1 MITALTRPK
10 KGLYI
15 VGTESFLKV
24 SYSFIYLTSCIA
36 DGVNSLFLQLNKEW
50 EALLQYAFR
59 KSAIVECN
67 DTQQYSNYV
76 KAIISSPPAA
86 SPQPVDNDSAC
97 ASFIS
102 VASDPR
108 QLKLCNKTLCS
119 TSSTELRPRSKSLS
133 CILPFYACSND
144 SNEKQASQSNGA
156 NVEPMELFES
166 LMSSTPLIISTAS
179 ASSHD
184 NMSITSME
192 TSSGN
197 DGGSSGFDEYKNDD
211 DEEEEAGFGAY
222 DHERM
227 PSWPDSQQVERP
239 QLINY
244 DEIDHTKCFSPP
256 PCVQDEVGRK
266 SRKAHA
272 NDEEIRLLRNVF
284 AVNSSSTV
292 TIPTKLHS
300 LTKKR
305 NGLKSLRAAILK
317 NAK

>member
-1 MITALTRPK
+1 M
-10 KGLYI
+10 
-15 VGTESFLKV
+15 
-24 SYSFIYLTSCIA
+24 
-36 DGVNSLFLQLNKEW
+36 QLNKEW

-59 KSAIVECN
+59 KCAIVECN

-76 KAIISSPPAA
+76 KAIISSPPAT

-97 ASFIS
+97 ASFVS

-144 SNEKQASQSNGA
+144 SNEKQASQSNG
-156 NVEPMELFES
+156 EPMELFES
-166 LMSSTPLIISTAS
+166 LMSSTPSIIFTAS

-192 TSSGN
+192 SSSGN
-197 DGGSSGFDEYKNDD
+197 DTGSSGFDEYKNDD
-211 DEEEEAGFGAY
+211 DEEEEAGFGVY

-256 PCVQDEVGRK
+256 CVQAGVGRK

-300 LTKKR
+300 PTKKR